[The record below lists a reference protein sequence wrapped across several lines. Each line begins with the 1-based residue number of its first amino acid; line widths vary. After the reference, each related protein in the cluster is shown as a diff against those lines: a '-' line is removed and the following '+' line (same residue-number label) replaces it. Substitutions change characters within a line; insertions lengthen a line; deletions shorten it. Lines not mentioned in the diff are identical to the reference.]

1 MSSVIV
7 SNIPENCSANE
18 VQEVFKIMK
27 IPNIS
32 NESFDIQNSKKCRN
46 TSTGRFVVLN
56 FKDKTDAND
65 AIKIINQTPMVFE
78 KKQTVIR
85 AAPYV
90 NNLTSLLK
98 TSLANIAIFNL
109 PPEMTTDNLKQIFG
123 EFGTIISA
131 VVQKP
136 HQNVKYSTG
145 YVLFE
150 KVEHADYAIRCAH
163 KQFIGAYQLYVHKTN
178 NHSQVIL
185 SRVPEC
191 KNFAITEIENYIINK
206 IGDDIPATDI
216 FTFLPTLRQ
225 DPVQS
230 KKLQVIFT
238 CKTRQIALKVIELIN
253 ECPITIDGKPHPVL
267 AQFDFQMIEAK
278 QSMNQ

>member
-7 SNIPENCSANE
+7 SNIPENCTANE
-18 VQEVFKIMK
+18 VQDIFKIMK

-32 NESFDIQNSKKCRN
+32 NESFGIQNSKSRN
-46 TSTGRFVVLN
+46 ASSGRFVVLN
-56 FKDKTDAND
+56 FQDKTDAND
-65 AIKIINQTPMVFE
+65 AIKIINQTPMIFE
-78 KKQTVIR
+78 NKQTIIH

-90 NNLTSLLK
+90 TNLNSLLK
-98 TSLANIAIFNL
+98 TSLANIAVFNL
-109 PPEMTTDNLKQIFG
+109 PPEMTTENLKQIFG

-150 KVEHADYAIRCAH
+150 KVAQADKAIRCAH

-178 NHSQVIL
+178 NNSQVIL
-185 SRVPEC
+185 SRVPS
-191 KNFAITEIENYIINK
+191 NFGAAEIENYILSIVDTEK
-206 IGDDIPATDI
+206 IPATDI
-216 FTFLPTLRQ
+216 FTYLPKLSQ
-225 DPVQS
+225 EPLQS
-230 KKLQVIFT
+230 KKLQVTFT

-253 ECPITIDGKPHPVL
+253 ACPININGKQHHVQ
-267 AQFDFQMIEAK
+267 AQFDLQMMEAN